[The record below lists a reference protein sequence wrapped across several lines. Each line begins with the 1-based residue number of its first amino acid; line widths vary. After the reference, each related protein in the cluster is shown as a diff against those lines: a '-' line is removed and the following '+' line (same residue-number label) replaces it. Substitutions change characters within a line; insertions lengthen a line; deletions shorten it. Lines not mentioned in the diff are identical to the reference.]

1 MKKIALLLILIMTL
15 YPALSFADYEN
26 TENMFIIETDGNVY
40 LKDDCNPYTETGIFT
55 DAEFVGYNNNAVR
68 ISSGKANDSVL
79 FKTTITPDYYEI
91 YYWKSVFED
100 GDPNAYIDFIATG
113 SQNGRCDIDF
123 SKGMTGW
130 QSIGIYFCHDGAAN
144 LTVVSSGDGK
154 IPATAMRLVK
164 RNVDEYNAYRIF
176 VASKNVILMKINSRN
191 SICNMEK
198 MKIPDTA
205 PMLQND
211 ITFVPIRFVSEN
223 MKGDV
228 FWDGNERTVLVEL
241 EGHNIKF
248 YIDSTVYTV
257 DGVEY
262 TLDSAPFISND
273 RTMIPIRALSEGAGK
288 KVVWEDN
295 GLIII
300 CDELVINQADYESF
314 VKCAGEL
321 LDNEI

>member
-1 MKKIALLLILIMTL
+1 MIM
-15 YPALSFADYEN
+15 YPIGSYADYEN
-26 TENMFIIETDGNVY
+26 TDSMFTVETDGTVY
-40 LKDDCNPYTETGIFT
+40 FKDDCNPYTETGIFS
-55 DAEFVGYNNNAVR
+55 DADFVGYDNNPVR
-68 ISSGKANDSVL
+68 VSSGAAGESVL
-79 FKTTITPDYYEI
+79 FRATINPDYYEI

-144 LTVVSSGDGK
+144 LTVFSSGEGK

-164 RNVDEYNAYRIF
+164 RSVEDYNAYRIF
-176 VASKNVILMKINSRN
+176 VGSKNVVLMKIDSRN
-191 SICNMEK
+191 SICNREK
-198 MKIPDTA
+198 MIIPDTA
-205 PMLQND
+205 PVLQND
-211 ITFVPIRFVSEN
+211 ITFVPIRFISEN
-223 MKGDV
+223 MNGNV
-228 FWDGNERTVLVEL
+228 LWDGSERSVSVEL
-241 EGHNIKF
+241 NGHNIKF

-262 TLDSAPFISND
+262 TLDSAPFIANG

-288 KVVWEDN
+288 TVQWEEN

-300 CDELVINQADYESF
+300 CDELVINQADYDAF
-314 VKCAGEL
+314 VECAGAL
-321 LDNEI
+321 LEEEI